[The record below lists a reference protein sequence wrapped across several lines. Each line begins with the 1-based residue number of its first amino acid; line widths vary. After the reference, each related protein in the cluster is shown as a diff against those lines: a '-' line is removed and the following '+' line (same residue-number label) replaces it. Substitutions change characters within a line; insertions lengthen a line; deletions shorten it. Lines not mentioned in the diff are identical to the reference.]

1 MYLKGLGVVK
11 NFVQTK
17 LQKNEYLIFE
27 YTIPEA
33 SQLVLEAGSMG
44 KEGEVFILETVDP
57 VKIVDLAKNMVI
69 KKI

>member
-57 VKIVDLAKNMVI
+57 IKIVDLAINMVI
-69 KKI
+69 KKV

>member
-1 MYLKGLGVVK
+1 MYSKGLGVVK